1 MCHTGGRRSDEGRW
15 IEDEDHDGV
24 SEVDREGHVI
34 RSFGGRRGKGQHQLA
49 LEYFGGHIAIDSFG
63 RVLVADWG
71 NDRILLLTEHLE
83 FDRVLLDKERGDF
96 NSRPKRLY
104 YDEQNKQLMIGFG
117 DGGVNIY
124 EWK

>member
-34 RSFGGRRGKGQHQLA
+34 RSFGGRRGDGQHQLNSPW
-49 LEYFGGHIAIDSFG
+49 HMAIDSVG
-63 RVLVADWG
+63 RVLVADYG
-71 NDRILLLTEHLE
+71 NRRILLLSEELKCDRILL
-83 FDRVLLDKERGDF
+83 DKKRGDF
-96 NSRPKRLY
+96 DGGPFRLY
-104 YDEQNKQLMIGFG
+104 YDERNQQLMVGFF
-117 DGGVNIY
+117 DKDIIKIY